1 MVRSRKL
8 CRALAGVLIGTTFMM
23 GADMTANAK
32 TAGKSYLDEMNGG
45 VATVLASTSV
55 VYTGVSAYK
64 AEAKAD
70 AEEVEEEE
78 EEDLLEKDNSEIV
91 MANVKSA
98 VNVRSE
104 ASENS
109 EKLGKL
115 YKDCGGTILERKDG
129 WTKLQSGKLVGW
141 AKDEYLY
148 FGEEARAIAMDV
160 GRTIATVN
168 TETLRVRK
176 QPGADAEVYGL
187 LPKGE
192 VVDVV
197 GDKDEEWI
205 CIDYEGR
212 DAYVSAEFVDLD
224 FQIDTGET
232 MEEINAHAKQAQQ
245 EQAKRNVN
253 YGEYTADADSTLLLA
268 ALIYCEA
275 GGESY
280 EGQVAVGA
288 VVMNRV
294 RSSAYPDSIHGVIY
308 ASGQFTPAMNGKVD
322 ARYASGKISESCK
335 QAAAEALAGVSNV
348 GDCTHFRRNDGR
360 NGIVIGNHVFY

>member
-8 CRALAGVLIGTTFMM
+8 CRALAGVLIGSTFLM
-23 GADMTANAK
+23 GADMTAEAK
-32 TAGKSYLDEMNGG
+32 TVGKSYLEEVNGG
-45 VATVLASTSV
+45 VATVLASTAV
-55 VYTGVSAYK
+55 VYTGESVFK
-64 AEAKAD
+64 AET
-70 AEEVEEEE
+70 EEVEEEE
-78 EEDLLEKDNSEIV
+78 GLLDKDSSEIV
-91 MANVKSA
+91 MSNVKGA

-109 EKLGKL
+109 EKIGKL
-115 YKDCGGTILERKDG
+115 YKDCGGTIIERKDG
-129 WTKLQSGKLVGW
+129 WTRIQTGNLEGW
-141 AKDEYLY
+141 VKDEFLY
-148 FGEEARAIAMDV
+148 FGEEARAIAMAV

-176 QPGADAEVYGL
+176 EPDGEAEVYGL

-197 GDKDEEWI
+197 GDKEEEWI

-232 MEEINAHAKQAQQ
+232 MEEINARAKKVQE

-253 YGEYTADADSTLLLA
+253 YGEYTTDADTTLLLA

-294 RSSAYPDSIHGVIY
+294 RSSAYPDTIHDVIY

-322 ARYASGKISESCK
+322 ARYASGKISYSCK
-335 QAAAEALAGVSNV
+335 QAAEEALAGVSNV